1 MGDILG
7 LTLVAA
13 ALGAVV
19 AYVFAQVSGEY
30 CIGVRGT
37 EVCRL
42 DEVKVLLG
50 GGLIGG
56 VAGFLWGWRR

>member
-1 MGDILG
+1 MTEIAGM
-7 LTLVAA
+7 TLVAA

-30 CIGVRGT
+30 CIGVRGS

-42 DEVKVLLG
+42 DELKVLLG
-50 GGLIGG
+50 GGIIGG
-56 VAGFLWGWRR
+56 VMGFLWGWRR

>member
-1 MGDILG
+1 M
-7 LTLVAA
+7 TLVAA

-19 AYVFAQVSGEY
+19 AFVFAQVSGEY
-30 CIGVRGT
+30 CIGVRGS

-42 DEVKVLLG
+42 DELKVILG

-56 VAGFLWGWRR
+56 ALGFLWAWRR

>member
-1 MGDILG
+1 MTEIAGM
-7 LTLVAA
+7 TLVAA

-30 CIGVRGT
+30 CIGVRGS

-42 DEVKVLLG
+42 DELKVLLG

-56 VAGFLWGWRR
+56 IAGFMWAWRR